1 MREIKSEKVWIEN
14 YTFGNTDKDRAVHDM
29 AKELGISDILSVLL
43 YNRGYS
49 TADQAR
55 RFLRFEESNF
65 HDPFL
70 MKDMDKAVQR
80 IKKAVSS
87 KEKICIYGDYD
98 VDGVTSVSMLYLYL
112 TSLGSEVVI
121 KIPKREG
128 EGYGVSCAAIKTLA
142 ESGVSLI
149 ITVDTGIT
157 ANDEIEYA
165 ATLGVDFVVTD
176 HHECRNELP
185 NACAVVNPH
194 RSDCEYP
201 FKELA
206 GVGVVFKLVTAYQ
219 MSICRE
225 LGKSVVDGIKKV
237 CDEYADLAAL
247 GTIAD
252 VMPVVD
258 ENRLIIS
265 MGLRMMETNCRA
277 GLSALIDA
285 SSKKNNENSKPRKIT
300 SGFIGFGIAPRIN
313 AAGRMS
319 DAVIAVKLLLA
330 SDPEIAAA
338 YAEELCSINRQR
350 QLEEN
355 RIANQAYEMIDNL
368 EDIANNPVIV
378 LDSNEWQQGIIGI
391 VSSKITEK
399 YGLPSILVSFDGSV
413 VVEENPLDDGKG
425 SGRSIKGMNLV
436 EALSYCDEL
445 LVKYG
450 GHELAAGLTVKRGNL
465 DAFRK
470 KINEYAR
477 EHLSAEDF
485 KIKLEADCEITAD
498 RLNLELANEIQHLEP
513 YGTGNST
520 PLFVMKNATVK
531 KITHTRGGEHTRL
544 LVEQNGVFVTGMCFG
559 VSESVLNFSCG
570 DSIDLLFNL
579 DINDYKNVKSV
590 QLIIRDFRIA
600 EEFTNRLRDEQKRY
614 AEIRSGEK
622 FYNAEGIVP
631 TRDDFARVYTVLR
644 REFRNGVSVLNMT
657 DMLKLINSGNFPTI
671 NYIKLKYILHILN
684 ELKICDVVEL
694 NSDIYRFQVIFNASK
709 TSIEKS
715 NTLKKLRA
723 QCVDRAYPD
732 SQ

>member
-14 YTFGNTDKDRAVHDM
+14 YTFGNMDKDRAVHTM
-29 AKELGISDILSVLL
+29 ANELGISDILSVLL
-43 YNRGYS
+43 YNRGYC

-80 IKKAVSS
+80 IKAAVSN

-112 TSLGSEVVI
+112 TSLGSDVVI

-157 ANDEIEYA
+157 ANGEIEYA

-219 MSICRE
+219 MNMYRE
-225 LGKSVVDGIKKV
+225 LGKSVMDGIKTV

-265 MGLRMMETNCRA
+265 MGLRMMETNCRP

-285 SSKKNNENSKPRKIT
+285 SSKKNNDNAKPRKIT
-300 SGFIGFGIAPRIN
+300 SSFIGFGIAPRIN

-330 SDPEIAAA
+330 DEPEIAAA

-355 RIANQAYEMIDNL
+355 RIANQA
-368 EDIANNPVIV
+368 
-378 LDSNEWQQGIIGI
+378 
-391 VSSKITEK
+391 
-399 YGLPSILVSFDGSV
+399 
-413 VVEENPLDDGKG
+413 
-425 SGRSIKGMNLV
+425 
-436 EALSYCDEL
+436 
-445 LVKYG
+445 
-450 GHELAAGLTVKRGNL
+450 
-465 DAFRK
+465 
-470 KINEYAR
+470 
-477 EHLSAEDF
+477 
-485 KIKLEADCEITAD
+485 
-498 RLNLELANEIQHLEP
+498 
-513 YGTGNST
+513 
-520 PLFVMKNATVK
+520 
-531 KITHTRGGEHTRL
+531 
-544 LVEQNGVFVTGMCFG
+544 
-559 VSESVLNFSCG
+559 
-570 DSIDLLFNL
+570 
-579 DINDYKNVKSV
+579 
-590 QLIIRDFRIA
+590 
-600 EEFTNRLRDEQKRY
+600 
-614 AEIRSGEK
+614 
-622 FYNAEGIVP
+622 
-631 TRDDFARVYTVLR
+631 
-644 REFRNGVSVLNMT
+644 
-657 DMLKLINSGNFPTI
+657 
-671 NYIKLKYILHILN
+671 
-684 ELKICDVVEL
+684 
-694 NSDIYRFQVIFNASK
+694 
-709 TSIEKS
+709 
-715 NTLKKLRA
+715 
-723 QCVDRAYPD
+723 
-732 SQ
+732 